1 MEIQYG
7 SCISQ
12 SDQSGPGHHLELG
25 IYHAERDDSLYMA
38 CDGNPGGW
46 FLAGNAQP
54 LFGDER
60 IPLAAFSG
68 SCYFHN
74 PG

>member
-1 MEIQYG
+1 MEVVF
-7 SCISQ
+7 SQ

-25 IYHAERDDSLYMA
+25 FYYPQCDDSLYMA
-38 CDGNPGGW
+38 GDGNPGGR
-46 FLAGNAQP
+46 FLAGNAQSF
-54 LFGDER
+54 LGDER

-68 SCYFHN
+68 SCYFHH